1 MRRSRDDLAQ
11 ALRGA
16 AIRLH
21 AGPPHDWIVAVAN
34 VAEAAT
40 PAVLKQPARLA
51 GLLTHDRGVHQPDAF
66 GQAVLRNMLAEG
78 GTALLAFSNLADAMK
93 CQAWLQGLAG
103 GAA

>member
-1 MRRSRDDLAQ
+1 MSAAANALASV
-11 ALRGA
+11 LRGA

-21 AGPPHDWIVAVAN
+21 AGPPHDWIVAVAH

-40 PAVLKQPARLA
+40 PAVLNQPGRLA

-66 GQAVLRNMLAEG
+66 GQAVLRNMLVEG
-78 GTALLAFSNLADAMK
+78 GTALLAFTNLADAMK
-93 CQAWLQGLAG
+93 CQAWLRELAG